1 MKWKPGR
8 LRLLPL
14 LLLLSVCVRVHCV
27 PIERDAAAGGG
38 EQDKEGVA
46 EENVVRVLLG
56 LHQNQGVESQ
66 RYSTEPLDKV
76 PNDRCHWF
84 Y

>member
-8 LRLLPL
+8 LRPLPL
-14 LLLLSVCVRVHCV
+14 LLLLSVSVRVHCV

-46 EENVVRVLLG
+46 EENVVRVPLG
-56 LHQNQGVESQ
+56 LHQNRGGGVAAVRHRTSGQGPE
-66 RYSTEPLDKV
+66 
-76 PNDRCHWF
+76 
-84 Y
+84 